1 MSDLNHLI
9 VIYLT
14 KEKINLVSDRKVDRL
29 LEDQKIGSQVVI
41 STVDHQSNT
50 TLVFLS
56 ESSPDLSTL
65 GLSQT
70 EYIHIYDP
78 EKEFIAPICHLGSK
92 NSYKNFYLIKDLGL
106 LKTLN
111 ILIELKSRHKVNLID
126 VRLIGD
132 EVTPNFTFFQ
142 TESEVNL
149 KDFSDISKVKED
161 VQVKF
166 N

>member
-14 KEKINLVSDRKVDRL
+14 KEKINLVSDRKMVGL
-29 LEDQKIGSQVVI
+29 LEDQKIGSQMVF
-41 STVDHQSNT
+41 SRVDQQSNS

-56 ESSPDLSTL
+56 ESSPDFSAL
-65 GLSQT
+65 GLSPT
-70 EYIHIYDP
+70 EHFHAYDP
-78 EKEFIAPICHLGSK
+78 EKVFIAPICHLGSK
-92 NSYKNFYLIKDLGL
+92 NSYKNFYLIKNLGV

-111 ILIELKSRHKVNLID
+111 ILSELKSRHKLNLID
-126 VRLIGD
+126 IRLIGD
-132 EVTPNFTFFQ
+132 EVTPPFAFFQ

-149 KDFSDISKVKED
+149 NDFSEISKVKED
-161 VQVKF
+161 VQVRL